1 MRFAETLA
9 KLMQER
15 GETQYRLA
23 KEIGVSQ
30 AAVKN
35 WLDGTTLPIKSIRA
49 LLDSHFGMEIDYQGG
64 DENGTPT
71 D

>member
-1 MRFAETLA
+1 MRFAESLA

-35 WLDGTTLPIKSIRA
+35 WLDGSAIPIKIIRT
-49 LLDSHFGMEIDYQGG
+49 LLDAHFGTEIDYQRG
-64 DENGTPT
+64 DSDGT
-71 D
+71 

>member
-9 KLMQER
+9 KLMQEK

-35 WLDGTTLPIKSIRA
+35 WLDGNTIPIPSIRA
-49 LLDSHFGMEIDYQGG
+49 LLDTHFGTEIDYVNQ
-64 DENGTPT
+64 DNADP
-71 D
+71 